1 MAISILIDI
10 IQFQITGE
18 WEWHTIAIVVH
29 VIATKRTRFPNTPFL
44 HNAEMIHIG
53 KHRGF

>member
-1 MAISILIDI
+1 MSILIDI
-10 IQFQITGE
+10 NQFQIAGE
-18 WEWHTIAIVVH
+18 WEWHTIAIVVR